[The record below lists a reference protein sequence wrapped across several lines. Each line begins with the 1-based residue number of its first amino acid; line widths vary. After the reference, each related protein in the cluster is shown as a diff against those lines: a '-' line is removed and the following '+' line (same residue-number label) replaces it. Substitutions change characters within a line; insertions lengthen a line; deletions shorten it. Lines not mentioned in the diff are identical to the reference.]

1 MVQIISKKYCPTSIV
16 KLTNEALQEN
26 RRQMNV
32 NSSKVEISLEYK
44 QTSQI
49 EELEKRIVENGDC
62 SPSIKKLA
70 DAHFKEGNY
79 LRALSCYLKLLS
91 FDPENARIWNK
102 LAVIFIKLEEHK
114 SAIELSRIAHRLIC
128 KEMSDDC

>member
-1 MVQIISKKYCPTSIV
+1 
-16 KLTNEALQEN
+16 
-26 RRQMNV
+26 MNA
-32 NSSKVEISLEYK
+32 NSSKVEVSLEYK

-49 EELEKRIVENGDC
+49 EELERSIVENGD
-62 SPSIKKLA
+62 SSRLVKKLA
-70 DAHFKEGNY
+70 EVHYKEGNY

-91 FDPENARIWNK
+91 FDPENARVWNK

-128 KEMSDDC
+128 KEMNDEC